1 MNELH
6 KITPIG
12 LIIVIIICI
21 ITYFC
26 IVLITKY
33 IHKKMEKF
41 KYQIKSIFK

>member
-21 ITYFC
+21 ITYFF
-26 IVLITKY
+26 IVLITNHINTKM
-33 IHKKMEKF
+33 KKIR
-41 KYQIKSIFK
+41 YQIKSI